1 MFDTRW
7 GECVS
12 RHKKK
17 GMRKVFDAL
26 FSGTS
31 VLRDIM
37 EAVYTA
43 VTCTTTESFD
53 VNNVIHNI
61 GVDVCIARSV

>member
-1 MFDTRW
+1 M
-7 GECVS
+7 
-12 RHKKK
+12 
-17 GMRKVFDAL
+17 FDAL

-61 GVDVCIARSV
+61 GVDVCIARGV